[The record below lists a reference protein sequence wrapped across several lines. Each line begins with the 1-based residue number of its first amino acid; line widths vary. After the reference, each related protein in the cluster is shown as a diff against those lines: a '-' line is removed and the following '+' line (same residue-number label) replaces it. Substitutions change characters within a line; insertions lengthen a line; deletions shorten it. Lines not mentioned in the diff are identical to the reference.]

1 MAGQEHICRG
11 LWITLEMTTEK
22 PTLLIRLEPTTKAA
36 LRKAAR
42 AERRSMAIMAGL
54 LIEEGLQR
62 RAPEPKK
69 KPRA

>member
-1 MAGQEHICRG
+1 
-11 LWITLEMTTEK
+11 MTTEK

-36 LRKAAR
+36 LRKVAR

-54 LIEEGLQR
+54 LIDEGLQR